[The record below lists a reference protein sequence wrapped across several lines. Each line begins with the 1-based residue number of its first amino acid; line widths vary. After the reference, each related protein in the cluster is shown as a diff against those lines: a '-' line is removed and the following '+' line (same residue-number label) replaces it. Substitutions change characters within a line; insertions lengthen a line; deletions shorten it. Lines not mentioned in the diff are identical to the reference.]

1 MIRHFFFSMKQSENK
16 CTNILRQ
23 PNLAVCRIELF
34 IHSQPMYIHWNITV
48 NYPWLSMYSYIYSSH
63 NVNLILCI
71 TLTTDFAFVTVS
83 LKLDSTA
90 ALRSTTLTDLL
101 TSKTNSPEWKKKGQS
116 VVTKRPILF
125 WCLIL
130 SVPLDIYNTFV
141 PSLTQLCLV
150 GLIGVS
156 YYYHKTTL
164 IYR

>member
-23 PNLAVCRIELF
+23 PNLAVCRFELF
-34 IHSQPMYIHWNITV
+34 IYIVNLCIYIETLPLIIHDCRCIHIYIPHTMY
-48 NYPWLSMYSYIYSSH
+48 
-63 NVNLILCI
+63 LILCI

-83 LKLDSTA
+83 LKFDSTA

-150 GLIGVS
+150 GLIGIS
-156 YYYHKTTL
+156 Y
-164 IYR
+164 